1 MTLFYYFALGAL
13 AGLLGGAFGIGG
25 GIVMVPALLVIFK
38 LPIHNAI
45 GTSMMVIVPIAAA
58 GALRHYSL
66 DNVNMQIALLA
77 GLGGILGAIIGASII
92 VKIPAFYV
100 KRAFAIFLIY
110 SAIRL
115 WFSK

>member
-1 MTLFYYFALGAL
+1 MTILAYFAIGAL

-25 GIVMVPALLVIFK
+25 GIVMVPALLFLFK
-38 LPIHNAI
+38 QPIHTAI
-45 GTSMMVIVPIAAA
+45 GTSMMVIVPIAIS

-66 DNVNMQIALLA
+66 NNVNLQIALFA
-77 GLGGILGAIIGASII
+77 GLGGIIGAIIGASII
-92 VKIPAFYV
+92 VKIPPFYV

>member
-1 MTLFYYFALGAL
+1 MTIIAYIAIGAL

-25 GIVMVPALLVIFK
+25 GIVMVPALLFLFK
-38 LPIHNAI
+38 QDIHLAI
-45 GTSMMVIVPIAAA
+45 GTSMMVIVPIAIS

-66 DNVNMQIALLA
+66 NNVQLQIAFFA
-77 GLGGILGAIIGASII
+77 GLGGIIGVIIGASII
-92 VKIPAFYV
+92 IKIPAFYI
-100 KRAFAIFLIY
+100 KRVFALFLIY

>member
-1 MTLFYYFALGAL
+1 MTLIYYFAIGAL

-25 GIVMVPALLVIFK
+25 GIVMVPALLVLFK

-45 GTSMMVIVPIAAA
+45 GTSMMVIVPIAVA

-66 DNVNMQIALLA
+66 NNVNMQIALLA
-77 GLGGILGAIIGASII
+77 GLGGIIGAVIGASII

-100 KRAFAIFLIY
+100 KRVFALFLIY

>member
-1 MTLFYYFALGAL
+1 MTILAYFALGAL

-25 GIVMVPALLVIFK
+25 GVVMVPALLVFFK
-38 LPIHNAI
+38 QPVYIAI
-45 GTSMMVIVPIAAA
+45 GTSMMVVVPIAIS

-66 DNVNMQIALLA
+66 NNVNMQIALLA
-77 GLGGILGAIIGASII
+77 GLGGIIGAIIGASIV

-100 KRAFAIFLIY
+100 KRAFALFLIY

>member
-1 MTLFYYFALGAL
+1 MTSLTYFALGAI

-25 GIVMVPALLVIFK
+25 GVVMVPALLVIFK
-38 LPIHNAI
+38 QPIHIAI
-45 GTSMMVIVPIAAA
+45 GTSMMAIVPIAIS

-66 DNVNMQIALLA
+66 NNVNVQIALLA

-92 VKIPAFYV
+92 GKIPAVYV
-100 KRAFAIFLIY
+100 KRAFALFLIY
-110 SAIRL
+110 TAIRL

>member
-1 MTLFYYFALGAL
+1 MTNLAYFAIGAL

-25 GIVMVPALLVIFK
+25 GVVMVPFLLVLFK

-45 GTSMMVIVPIAAA
+45 GTSMMVIVPIAIA

-66 DNVNMQIALLA
+66 NNVNLHIALLA
-77 GLGGILGAIIGASII
+77 GLGGIIGAIIGASII
-92 VKIPAFYV
+92 VEIPAFYV
-100 KRAFAIFLIY
+100 KRAFALFLIY

>member
-1 MTLFYYFALGAL
+1 MTILAYFALGAL

-25 GIVMVPALLVIFK
+25 GVVMVPALLVIFK
-38 LPIHNAI
+38 QPIYIAI
-45 GTSMMVIVPIAAA
+45 GTSMMVVVPIAIS

-66 DNVNMQIALLA
+66 NNVNMQIALLA
-77 GLGGILGAIIGASII
+77 GLGGIIGAIIGASIV

-100 KRAFAIFLIY
+100 KRAFALFLIY

>member
-1 MTLFYYFALGAL
+1 MTNLGYVAIGAL

-25 GIVMVPALLVIFK
+25 GIVMVPAFLMLFK
-38 LPIHNAI
+38 QPIHTAI
-45 GTSMMVIVPIAAA
+45 GTSMLVVVPISIA

-66 DNVNMQIALLA
+66 NNVQLPIAIWT
-77 GLGGILGAIIGASII
+77 GLGGIIGAIIGASII
-92 VKIPAFYV
+92 EQVPAFYV
-100 KRAFAIFLIY
+100 KRVFALFLIY

>member
-1 MTLFYYFALGAL
+1 MTNLGYIAIGAL

-25 GIVMVPALLVIFK
+25 GIVMVPAFLMLFNQ
-38 LPIHNAI
+38 PIHTAI
-45 GTSMMVIVPIAAA
+45 GTSMMVVVPISIA

-66 DNVNMQIALLA
+66 NNVQLEMALWA
-77 GLGGILGAIIGASII
+77 GLGGIIGAIIGASII
-92 VKIPAFYV
+92 EKVPAFYA
-100 KRAFAIFLIY
+100 KRVFALFLIY